1 MPIHRLAKVI
11 LLAPAIGSVLI
22 GVLGLLIGVGLI
34 VVHRSEN
41 RMPATAT
48 EPPTPSARNL
58 PVNSGPRSEDS
69 PKRAVPNAELA
80 NRAQHPITSP
90 TLRSGE
96 MRLKPASRRGKPTYV
111 REAVFKNPI
120 AGAQLGFLSE
130 RAGQPANELVRERP
144 LHYLVNEVV
153 PYAPF
158 HLGLD
163 MPLPNAIESMFL
175 TSTLPLE
182 IRNGRYALL
191 TGIRGPNARGR
202 TFLWIDM
209 KEGIGLGGIFF
220 YPSNGEPTP
229 TLTIFSRQVDGDS
242 LRGMTQLPAAFVQDL
257 SRWAAMVGVPP
268 VTTRYFINASS
279 EKTVLAHDED
289 YCRKPTDGSAP
300 PLDICQ
306 KMNEDARD
314 LDRKAV
320 SFLSQTHNASNATM
334 HMVANA
340 SDVDGQVTR

>member
-1 MPIHRLAKVI
+1 
-11 LLAPAIGSVLI
+11 
-22 GVLGLLIGVGLI
+22 
-34 VVHRSEN
+34 
-41 RMPATAT
+41 
-48 EPPTPSARNL
+48 
-58 PVNSGPRSEDS
+58 
-69 PKRAVPNAELA
+69 
-80 NRAQHPITSP
+80 
-90 TLRSGE
+90 
-96 MRLKPASRRGKPTYV
+96 V

-182 IRNGRYALL
+182 IRDGRYALL

-289 YCRKPTDGSAP
+289 YCRKPADGSAL
-300 PLDICQ
+300 PLDVCQ

>member
-1 MPIHRLAKVI
+1 VSIHRLAKVI

-22 GVLGLLIGVGLI
+22 GVLGLLIGVALI
-34 VVHRSEN
+34 VGHRSEN
-41 RMPATAT
+41 RMLAAATQ
-48 EPPTPSARNL
+48 PPTPSGGNL
-58 PVNSGPRSEDS
+58 LVNSGPRSEDS
-69 PKRAVPNAELA
+69 TKLAVANAELA

-90 TLRSGE
+90 SLRARE
-96 MRLKPASRRGKPTYV
+96 MRLKPAGRRGKPTYV
-111 REAVFKNPI
+111 REAIFKNPI
-120 AGAQLGFLSE
+120 AGTQLGFLSE
-130 RAGQPANELVRERP
+130 RAGQPANELVREHP

-182 IRNGRYALL
+182 IRDGRYALL
-191 TGIRGPNARGR
+191 TGIRGSNARGR

-229 TLTIFSRQVDGDS
+229 TLTIFSRQVDRDS
-242 LRGMTQLPAAFVQDL
+242 LRSMSQLPAAFVQDL
-257 SRWAAMVGVPP
+257 SRWAAMEGVPP

-300 PLDICQ
+300 PKDVCQ

-340 SDVDGQVTR
+340 SDVDGQVAR

>member
-1 MPIHRLAKVI
+1 MPVHRLAKVI

-22 GVLGLLIGVGLI
+22 GVLGLLIGVALI
-34 VVHRSEN
+34 AGHRSER
-41 RMPATAT
+41 RMLATAT
-48 EPPTPSARNL
+48 QPPTPSARNL
-58 PVNSGPRSEDS
+58 LANSGPRSEDS
-69 PKRAVPNAELA
+69 TKLAVPNAELA
-80 NRAQHPITSP
+80 KEAQHSITSP
-90 TLRSGE
+90 SLRSPE
-96 MRLKPASRRGKPTYV
+96 MRFKPAGQRGKPSYV
-111 REAVFKNPI
+111 REAIFKNPI
-120 AGAQLGFLSE
+120 AGAQLVFLSD
-130 RAGQPANELVRERP
+130 RAGQPANELVREQR
-144 LHYLVNEVV
+144 LHYLVNNVV

-175 TSTLPLE
+175 TSTSPLE
-182 IRNGRYALL
+182 IRDGRYALL
-191 TGIRGPNARGR
+191 TGMRGSNARAR
-202 TFLWIDM
+202 TFLWIDI

-229 TLTIFSRQVDGDS
+229 TLTIFSRQVNRNS
-242 LRGMTQLPAAFVQDL
+242 LHSIGQLPAAFVQDL
-257 SRWAAMVGVPP
+257 SRWAAIEGVPP

-300 PLDICQ
+300 PINVCQ
-306 KMNEDARD
+306 KMNEDARE

-320 SFLSQTHNASNATM
+320 SFLNQTHNASNATM

-340 SDVDGQVTR
+340 SDVDGHVAR